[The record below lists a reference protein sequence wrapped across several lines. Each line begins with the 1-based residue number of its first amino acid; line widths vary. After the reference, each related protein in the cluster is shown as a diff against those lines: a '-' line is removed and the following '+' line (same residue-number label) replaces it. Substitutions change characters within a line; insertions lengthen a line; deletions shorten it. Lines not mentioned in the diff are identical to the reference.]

1 MQCTAAFTVASATTM
16 VLELDICNVN
26 MLVIGGGGV
35 GKSMPPCTKYTY
47 NCGYLT
53 KESLF
58 IHSGGKAGSFGEVG
72 VEERASS
79 INGAMEVEL

>member
-1 MQCTAAFTVASATTM
+1 MQCTPAFTVASATTM

-35 GKSMPPCTKYTY
+35 GKSMPCTKYTY
-47 NCGYLT
+47 NCMVISP
-53 KESLF
+53 KSPF
-58 IHSGGKAGSFGEVG
+58 SFTQVAKQALLEVG